1 MRRRPG
7 GNQTS
12 GCLGIGT
19 DRWLVTAQV
28 VICPIVVRAVVGERV
43 LGGSPLVL
51 ACWALAAL
59 LTVCNVFIV
68 VMFLLVGV
76 VHDYRRKV
84 VLQLFAHMLR
94 APEMCPENVDPVPR
108 LDLNRRP
115 LDAITWVRGRA
126 VLGSFAFR
134 YERRAEYYLVIVTII
149 LGCSM
154 IDFFIKLLTG
164 ENKELLVSSTTWALL
179 FMLLLL
185 FVVLIASSFFAALAN
200 EECEISVAVR
210 RTTRQSTAP
219 P

>member
-1 MRRRPG
+1 M
-7 GNQTS
+7 
-12 GCLGIGT
+12 
-19 DRWLVTAQV
+19 
-28 VICPIVVRAVVGERV
+28 VGERV

-94 APEMCPENVDPVPR
+94 APEMCPENADPVPR

-154 IDFFIKLLTG
+154 INFFIKLLQG